1 MRSVQRSGV
10 LEYTPAASS
19 LADVAGLAR
28 LKEWIRKRGTAL
40 RDPVAARRFGVEP
53 PRGLL
58 LLGVQGCGKSLCAKA
73 VASELAMPL
82 VRLDPSSLYN
92 KYFGESEKNLARAIR
107 LAEAMAP
114 VVLWI
119 DELEKAFA
127 SVADGGHDGGVS
139 HRLFGTFLTWLAETK
154 ETVFVVATAN
164 DVSRLPP
171 ELVRKGRFDEIFFVD
186 LPGEDARRAVLTLH
200 LRRRGQDPDGFELAP
215 LVAASEGFSGAE
227 LEQVVVASLYTAFHE
242 KRPLDAAMIAAEI
255 AATVPLSRTM
265 REKIAGLRAWARDR
279 AVPAD

>member
-1 MRSVQRSGV
+1 V
-10 LEYTPAASS
+10 
-19 LADVAGLAR
+19 
-28 LKEWIRKRGTAL
+28 
-40 RDPVAARRFGVEP
+40 
-53 PRGLL
+53 
-58 LLGVQGCGKSLCAKA
+58 
-73 VASELAMPL
+73 
-82 VRLDPSSLYN
+82 YN

-127 SVADGGHDGGVS
+127 SVADGGNDGGVS
-139 HRLFGTFLTWLAETK
+139 HRLFGTFLTWLSEKK

-186 LPGEDARRAVLTLH
+186 LPGAEARRAVLTLH
-200 LRRRGQDPDGFELAP
+200 LRRRGQDPDTFELAP

-255 AATVPLSRTM
+255 GATVPLSRTM
-265 REKIAGLRAWARDR
+265 SEKITGLRAWARDR